1 MCMGRQGT
9 MMHVAA
15 LALLAAAEAAAPQAP
30 LATITLGH
38 QHQSSFVP
46 GARWLDVHGDPIRA
60 HAGHLLLVG
69 GMYHWYGM
77 EYIGAGSP
85 PGVPHTVNVYVSPD
99 LYNWIPAGVALSST
113 LYVSRPKVIHN
124 LQTGQF
130 VMWCKATPGAAAF
143 VSKTPLGPFMPVFRG
158 DLAGRQVGGLTVYQD
173 PQEPSAAWLAYS
185 AKPSDEP
192 SLPRAMMVLALSANW
207 TWPAAQET
215 ATYVGH
221 LEGPAVFFSG
231 QYYLWTSH
239 TSGWD
244 GSPAVVHCAPAMNS
258 STWSLCGP
266 GNPTHNK
273 SAFQSQST
281 DVVAVP
287 GDTTNRRF
295 IYLADR
301 WVPYINTTESGRYVW
316 LPLHVVEGGSLSV
329 EWHSSWSY

>member
-1 MCMGRQGT
+1 MT
-9 MMHVAA
+9 AT
-15 LALLAAAEAAAPQAP
+15 ALLAVAAAAAAAAATVARP
-30 LATITLGH
+30 ATISAY
-38 QHQSSFVP
+38 QQSSFVP
-46 GARWLDVHGDPIRA
+46 GARWLDVHGDLIRA

-85 PGVPHTVNVYVSPD
+85 PGAPHTVNVYVSPD
-99 LYNWIPAGVALSST
+99 LYTWTPAGVALSST
-113 LYVSRPKVIHN
+113 LYVSRPKVMQN
-124 LQTGQF
+124 PQTGQF

-143 VSKTPLGPFMPVFRG
+143 VSHSPLGPFAPVFRG
-158 DLAGRQVGGLTVYQD
+158 ELAGRQVGGLTVYQD
-173 PQEPSAAWLAYS
+173 PQKPDSAWLAYS

-207 TWPAAQET
+207 TWPAAKEA
-215 ATYVGH
+215 ATYAGH

-231 QYYLWTSH
+231 RQYYLWTSH

-244 GSPAVVHCAPAMNS
+244 GSPAVVHCAPSMS
-258 STWSLCGP
+258 SSVWSLCGP
-266 GNPTHNK
+266 GNPTHNRT
-273 SAFQSQST
+273 AFQSQST

-287 GDTTNRRF
+287 GDTTGRRF

-301 WVPYINTTESGRYVW
+301 WVPFVNTTESGRYIW
-316 LPLHVVEGGSLSV
+316 LPLDVAEDGTVSV